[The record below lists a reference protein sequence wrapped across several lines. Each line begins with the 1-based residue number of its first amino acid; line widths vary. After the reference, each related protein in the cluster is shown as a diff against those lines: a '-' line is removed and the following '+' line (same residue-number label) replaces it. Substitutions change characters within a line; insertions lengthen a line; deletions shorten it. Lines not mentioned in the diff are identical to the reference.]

1 MMHVGLRQPWHS
13 GPADLH
19 ECRPEEIA
27 WLPGHEEATTGETVG
42 VSGWSLAGDA
52 SLLHGW

>member
-1 MMHVGLRQPWHS
+1 MMHVGLRQLWHS
-13 GPADLH
+13 EPADLH

-27 WLPGHEEATTGETVG
+27 CLPVHEEATTGETVG

-52 SLLHGW
+52 RLLHG